1 MKKDIFIQNIA
12 ERHFGIK
19 TLETRKSDRLDFY
32 DVAVWNVKDALE
44 EAFAAGQLAAT
55 KQHEKVMLGGG
66 GYMAGFEASYDD
78 VVASFGEPTGGD
90 GFKTEAE
97 WRIVLP
103 KNQVVKIYNYK
114 TSKSYSSANP
124 DIKAVT
130 SWHIGGKN
138 RTLVDKVI
146 AMMGGKAKLAHKQGE

>member
-1 MKKDIFIQNIA
+1 MKKDALIMNIA

-44 EAFAAGQLAAT
+44 EAFAAGQLTAT
-55 KQHEKVMLGGG
+55 KQHEKTMRGGG
-66 GYMAGFEASYDD
+66 GYMAAFEASYDD
-78 VVASFGEPTGGD
+78 IVASFGEPTGGD

-97 WRIVLP
+97 WTIVMP
-103 KNQVVKIYNYK
+103 RSQIVKVYNYK
-114 TSKSYSSANP
+114 NSKCYSSTNP

-130 SWHIGGKN
+130 RWHIGGKN
-138 RTLVDKVI
+138 RALVDRII
-146 AMMGGKAKLAHKQGE
+146 AMMAGKAKLTHRQGE